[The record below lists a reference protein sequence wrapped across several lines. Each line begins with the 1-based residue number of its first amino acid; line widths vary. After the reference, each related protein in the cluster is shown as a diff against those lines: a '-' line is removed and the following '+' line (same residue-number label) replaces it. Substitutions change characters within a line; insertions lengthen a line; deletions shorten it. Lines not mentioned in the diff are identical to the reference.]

1 MQSQQE
7 INQLKSQDLI
17 PQSQAYNWTTHEEAI
32 KDLVKY
38 AGEIIRIKR
47 IDDPLLSEFIR
58 ADGIPDSL
66 NLEFVKKLYSGI
78 INTKEIYVLSE
89 KLSAKEFPEYYNIMR
104 LATFYALDLNIFN
117 NGHKTKRKFIAAEKA
132 NNHFYTS
139 SNFKG
144 ALFLP
149 IGLIL
154 KKGIDLEKVTDID
167 LQTGKLVINQHK
179 FNQEYEKIL
188 LPYWMVVSQN
198 ALKQGTQAVLTAV
211 DIGCGWFSGE
221 FKGKGLEGNLDG
233 AMRYILKNF
242 AGQLQGIK
250 LVQKEN
256 GMKGTDNK
264 PFEEEYNGIYFRR
277 AEGMQGLLNKPEHWG
292 LNEEEKEE
300 FKQYPLSA
308 SPAGDYKAIA
318 GNEMNADKPAY
329 DTSEPAFAAA
339 TDVAARITGI
349 KTAGYNVKHKCFI
362 PKDVGLSGTPTKF
375 YNVYDKL
382 RAAGE
387 QLKVDN
393 DNTTVL
399 VDNKLVTLDEAISK
413 YIDIYINTNQTISK
427 IHTESQEEEKVQ
439 EGIPRSDSFANYVTK
454 IEGSSLHRQ

>member
-1 MQSQQE
+1 MDFTKMFNYLLMFSCQSTRECWCQC
-7 INQLKSQDLI
+7 ICVAPFPAN
-17 PQSQAYNWTTHEEAI
+17 
-32 KDLVKY
+32 LVVLNSDV
-38 AGEIIRIKR
+38 G
-47 IDDPLLSEFIR
+47 DD
-58 ADGIPDSL
+58 
-66 NLEFVKKLYSGI
+66 
-78 INTKEIYVLSE
+78 
-89 KLSAKEFPEYYNIMR
+89 
-104 LATFYALDLNIFN
+104 
-117 NGHKTKRKFIAAEKA
+117 
-132 NNHFYTS
+132 
-139 SNFKG
+139 
-144 ALFLP
+144 
-149 IGLIL
+149 
-154 KKGIDLEKVTDID
+154 
-167 LQTGKLVINQHK
+167 
-179 FNQEYEKIL
+179 
-188 LPYWMVVSQN
+188 
-198 ALKQGTQAVLTAV
+198 
-211 DIGCGWFSGE
+211 
-221 FKGKGLEGNLDG
+221 
-233 AMRYILKNF
+233 
-242 AGQLQGIK
+242 
-250 LVQKEN
+250 
-256 GMKGTDNK
+256 
-264 PFEEEYNGIYFRR
+264 
-277 AEGMQGLLNKPEHWG
+277 
-292 LNEEEKEE
+292 
-300 FKQYPLSA
+300 A
-308 SPAGDYKAIA
+308 S